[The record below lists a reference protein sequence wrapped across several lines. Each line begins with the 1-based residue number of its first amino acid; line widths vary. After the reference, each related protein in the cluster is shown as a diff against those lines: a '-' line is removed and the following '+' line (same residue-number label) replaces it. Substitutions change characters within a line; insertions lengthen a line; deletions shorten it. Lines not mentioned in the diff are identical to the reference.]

1 MGLSIIVYGRLPSG
15 GRHSRKSG
23 NPVTEKPQE
32 SIGKNRNPT
41 AVIPAQAG
49 IQKRNATGIYRK
61 KQKPPPRHSRA
72 GGNPKTQRNRNL
84 SEKTE
89 TPTASFPRRRESR
102 NTTRQDFIG
111 KNRNPTDRHSRKSGN
126 PKTQRNR
133 NPSEKTETPP
143 TVIPAKA
150 GIQKRNATGIYRKK
164 QKPHRRHSRKSG
176 NPATEKP
183 QESISKNRNP
193 TAVIPA
199 KAGIQTRR
207 HGILPDKTV
216 SLDSTS

>member
-1 MGLSIIVYGRLPSG
+1 LRGNDEILDYGNLSGMIESIE
-15 GRHSRKSG
+15 KS
-23 NPVTEKPQE
+23 QE
-32 SIGKNRNPT
+32 SIRKNRNPHR
-41 AVIPAQAG
+41 VIPAQAG

-72 GGNPKTQRNRNL
+72 GGNPETQRGRTL

-89 TPTASFPRRRESR
+89 TLTTVIPAQAGIQKRNATGIYQKKQKPHRPSFPQKRESR

-111 KNRNPTDRHSRKSGN
+111 KNRNPTD
-126 PKTQRNR
+126 
-133 NPSEKTETPP
+133 
-143 TVIPAKA
+143 
-150 GIQKRNATGIYRKK
+150 
-164 QKPHRRHSRKSG
+164 RHSRKSG

-207 HGILPDKTV
+207 HGNLPNKTV
-216 SLDSTS
+216 SLDSTSQIPAFAGMTRF

>member
-1 MGLSIIVYGRLPSG
+1 SIE
-15 GRHSRKSG
+15 KS
-23 NPVTEKPQE
+23 QE
-32 SIGKNRNPT
+32 SIRKNRNPHR
-41 AVIPAQAG
+41 VIPAQAG

-72 GGNPKTQRNRNL
+72 GGNPETQRGRTL

-89 TPTASFPRRRESR
+89 TLTTVIPAQAGIQKRNATGIYQKKQKPHRPSFPRRRESS

-111 KNRNPTDRHSRKSGN
+111 KNRNPTD
-126 PKTQRNR
+126 
-133 NPSEKTETPP
+133 
-143 TVIPAKA
+143 
-150 GIQKRNATGIYRKK
+150 
-164 QKPHRRHSRKSG
+164 RHSRKSG

-207 HGILPDKTV
+207 HGNLPNKTV
-216 SLDSTS
+216 SLDSTSQIPAFAGMTRF

>member
-1 MGLSIIVYGRLPSG
+1 DEILDYGNLSGMIESIE
-15 GRHSRKSG
+15 KS
-23 NPVTEKPQE
+23 QE
-32 SIGKNRNPT
+32 SIRKNRNPHR
-41 AVIPAQAG
+41 VIPAQAG

-72 GGNPKTQRNRNL
+72 GGNPETQRGRTL

-89 TPTASFPRRRESR
+89 TLTTVIPAQAGIQKRNATGIYQKKQKPHRPSFPRRRESR

-111 KNRNPTDRHSRKSGN
+111 KNRNPTD
-126 PKTQRNR
+126 
-133 NPSEKTETPP
+133 
-143 TVIPAKA
+143 
-150 GIQKRNATGIYRKK
+150 
-164 QKPHRRHSRKSG
+164 RHSRKSG

-207 HGILPDKTV
+207 HGNLPNKTV
-216 SLDSTS
+216 SLDSTSQIPAFAGMTRF

>member
-1 MGLSIIVYGRLPSG
+1 MPSG

-164 QKPHRRHSRKSG
+164 QKPHRHHSRKSG